1 MEWYSYTPSGNYTV
15 TVESYNSQV
24 DDTRFQVY
32 AGTCDNLY
40 CVGGDDDSGV
50 SSYSSD
56 TFDVEA
62 GNTYYIAWDD
72 GQSSWEDFEF
82 TLTNSNT

>member
-1 MEWYSYTPSGNYTV
+1 MEWYSYTPDLDYIV

-32 AGTCDNLY
+32 GGSCGNLY

-50 SSYSSD
+50 SNYSQD
-56 TFDVEA
+56 TFNVEA

-72 GQSSWEDFEF
+72 GQIIMGR
-82 TLTNSNT
+82 L